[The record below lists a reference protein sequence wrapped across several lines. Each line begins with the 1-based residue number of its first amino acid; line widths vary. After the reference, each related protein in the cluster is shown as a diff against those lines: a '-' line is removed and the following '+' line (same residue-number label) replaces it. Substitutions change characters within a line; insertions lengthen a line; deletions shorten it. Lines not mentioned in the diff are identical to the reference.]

1 MEDALRASHGQ
12 HSRDTHPLLTDELLK
27 IKAPL
32 QREIPL
38 DRDGPVKTGSPG
50 APGHNGIKEENNEVV
65 DSFGSLSIGLGG
77 KTKYYGSFANSWV
90 SPRPLLLIVIV
101 IFGTGEEAW
110 CKFCVY
116 VCVWYETL
124 ILPNTFGFDWGIFF
138 KKNVVLPS
146 SECSL
151 ILVYCPATPTDLFT

>member
-110 CKFCVY
+110 CKFCVCIC
-116 VCVWYETL
+116 VCCMKTL

-138 KKNVVLPS
+138 KKMFAL
-146 SECSL
+146 ECQ
-151 ILVYCPATPTDLFT
+151 YHFFY